1 MNSFQPEQQLIQ
13 IFIVNNDDL
22 KKAIEK
28 KKTPRTDQP
37 RDQKGRRL
45 PLRHYII
52 TLHYNRIPLLWSVY
66 YDIIVEFAKIQPRR
80 LYSMSL

>member
-28 KKTPRTDQP
+28 KKRPELINR
-37 RDQKGRRL
+37 GIRRGVVFHYDITL
-45 PLRHYII
+45 LHYII
-52 TLHYNRIPLLWSVY
+52 TGFHY
-66 YDIIVEFAKIQPRR
+66 YDLSIMI
-80 LYSMSL
+80 L